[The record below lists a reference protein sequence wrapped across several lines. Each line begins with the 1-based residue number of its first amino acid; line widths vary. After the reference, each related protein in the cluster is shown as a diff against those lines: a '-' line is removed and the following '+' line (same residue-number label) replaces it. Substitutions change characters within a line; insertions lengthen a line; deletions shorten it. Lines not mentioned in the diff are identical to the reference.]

1 MRYSGSWQSVWDDRI
16 LEIIAEEGP
25 SSPKTILDTGLVH
38 VSKAHISRRLSK
50 MADHG
55 LLHRLPNGV
64 YALTD
69 AGEAY
74 LEGEYD
80 AEAEEFI
87 DESNADEYSL
97 GGPGTEANGA

>member
-16 LEIIAEEGP
+16 LEIIDKEGP

-38 VSKAHISRRLSK
+38 ISKGHISTRLSK

-64 YALTD
+64 YTLTE

-74 LEGEYD
+74 LQGEYD

-87 DESNADEYSL
+87 EDPEEYEISASE
-97 GGPGTEANGA
+97 TEANGA